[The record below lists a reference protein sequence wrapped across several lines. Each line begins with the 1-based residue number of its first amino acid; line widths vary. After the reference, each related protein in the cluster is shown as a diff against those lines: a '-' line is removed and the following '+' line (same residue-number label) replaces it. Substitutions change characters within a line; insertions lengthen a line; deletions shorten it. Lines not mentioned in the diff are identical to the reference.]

1 MEDRK
6 PRSTEARLRTEFAE
20 ERQLKLLS
28 EQTYLLQEIVK
39 KLHFANVKPT
49 KSLRRMIMEWL
60 FAGGALLAVAGTSL
74 DYLSDQQSADTSK
87 YIAACARADE
97 AIRDETL
104 SLSLTESEKQ
114 AYNTRKLLISQK
126 CDIEAGL

>member
-1 MEDRK
+1 M
-6 PRSTEARLRTEFAE
+6 
-20 ERQLKLLS
+20 LS
-28 EQTYLLQEIVK
+28 EQTYLLEKIVK
-39 KLHFANVKPT
+39 TLHFADVKPT
-49 KSLRRMIMEWL
+49 KSIRRMIMEWL

-104 SLSLTESEKQ
+104 SLSLIESEKQ
-114 AYNTRKLLISQK
+114 AYNKRKLLISQK
-126 CDIEAGL
+126 CDKEAGL

>member
-1 MEDRK
+1 MEDRN
-6 PRSTEARLRTEFAE
+6 PEHNVARLRAEFE
-20 ERQLKLLS
+20 EQQQTRLLS
-28 EQTYLLQEIVK
+28 EQSVLLKEIAES
-39 KLHFANVKPT
+39 LYFANVKPS

-60 FAGGALLAVAGTSL
+60 FTGGALLAVAGTSL
-74 DYLSDQQSADTSK
+74 DYLSDQQNADTSK